1 MKFPAIAVKPP
12 AHTHPGFLFR
22 SPFILPLLT
31 LLVFL
36 EMQPRASHAAPQ
48 MLLESPLESPEGN
61 HAANV
66 EWDAAGFIGRIRM
79 KVYPP
84 RSNTASVTAELPQ
97 IKPAPANLT
106 WINEDW
112 FACESFVAEDGA
124 AFCYMSV
131 PRQRAYLIEIFAPKE
146 QQDWVISYTT
156 NDSISSDTIQTVSQG
171 HSSLFPIL
179 LRELPR
185 EGLPY
190 LSPDFAVLLSDG
202 IESFTEWRKKENF
215 REIKH
220 MSPIAEKPELGRLI
234 VATVDDH
241 AEIIYFPGGTTTT
254 REMLALTKRQA
265 LPDNIQQRIAGVDP
279 PDLVPEW
286 TDDSG
291 AFRILATWPDRP
303 TSTTEVLTGRF
314 EGISDSPYTGP
325 GISELIAPAR
335 SSSSSSSAPRSGGGG
350 SNTRSTTKSTSANK
364 SSSSRSSNNSKS
376 SSSSKSSSTRKTPS
390 RSN

>member
-1 MKFPAIAVKPP
+1 MKSPAIAVKS
-12 AHTHPGFLFR
+12 TSQKTTRYL
-22 SPFILPLLT
+22 IQLPLVLPFLT
-31 LLVFL
+31 LLL
-36 EMQPRASHAAPQ
+36 LAGMPPEASHAAPQ

-61 HAANV
+61 HGANV

-79 KVYPP
+79 KVFPSK
-84 RSNTASVTAELPQ
+84 SNTASVTAELPQ

-124 AFCYMSV
+124 AFCYMNV
-131 PRQRAYLIEIFAPKE
+131 PRKRAYLIEIFAPKE

-156 NDSISSDTIQTVSQG
+156 NDSLSSDTIQTVTRG

-190 LSPDFAVLLSDG
+190 LSPDFAVLLSDAVD
-202 IESFTEWRKKENF
+202 SFTAWRKKENF
-215 REIKH
+215 REIKN
-220 MSPIAEKPELGRLI
+220 MSPIAEKSELGRLI

-254 REMLALTKRQA
+254 REMLALTKRQR
-265 LPDNIQQRIAGVDP
+265 LPDDIQQRISGVDP

-286 TDDSG
+286 TGDSG
-291 AFRILATWPDRP
+291 EFRILATWADRP
-303 TSTTEVLTGRF
+303 TSLTEVLTGRF
-314 EGISDSPYTGP
+314 EGISDTPYTGP
-325 GISELIAPAR
+325 NISDLIAPAR
-335 SSSSSSSAPRSGGGG
+335 SQSSTAPSSRAGSATSGSSG
-350 SNTRSTTKSTSANK
+350 SKSSTSRN
-364 SSSSRSSNNSKS
+364 
-376 SSSSKSSSTRKTPS
+376 SSSSKSSSNRKTPS